1 VAGIDDRRE
10 HRDGD
15 GMLTRRLHALRSAPA
30 DGGMTL
36 IELMVG
42 MGLMTIIGAM
52 GVNFIVSATSQASRT
67 LDASFATANGRT
79 AMTTVVSELRL
90 ADTPTAQAGYPTG
103 RFQTMTAGSI
113 VFYANLATTAR
124 AGSAS
129 RNPPAMVSI
138 SATGGKLVQK
148 VYWPKSTTVPA
159 DYTTNYATTPSSTN
173 VLLNTLGNT
182 DVFTYCTTATDPATT
197 CTPTTVGES
206 VASVGIKLVMPG
218 LNGETTQTLQSTV
231 AITGAVS

>member
-1 VAGIDDRRE
+1 
-10 HRDGD
+10 
-15 GMLTRRLHALRSAPA
+15 MLTRRLQALRAAPRDA
-30 DGGMTL
+30 GVTL
-36 IELMVG
+36 TELMVG
-42 MGLMTIIGAM
+42 MGLMTIIGIM
-52 GVNFIVSATSQASRT
+52 GVNFVVSASSQTSRT

-79 AMTTVVSELRL
+79 AMSTIVSELRL

-103 RFQTMTAGSI
+103 RFQTMAPGSI

-124 AGSAS
+124 TGSAT

-148 VYWPKSTTVPA
+148 LYWPKSATIPS

-173 VLLNTLGNT
+173 VLLNTLGNV

-197 CTPTTVGES
+197 CTSTTVGES

-218 LNGETTQTLQSTV
+218 LTGETTQTLQSTV